1 MSIDINMSVKSYS
14 GTKVENV
21 TTTYNT
27 PSTIANCLSTL
38 MPFNVTLAS
47 NRLSVKPT
55 SGKVDNDEQRQQI
68 NLILTHKS
76 DIKSHFGEEPSNAHI
91 LDNKLKIT
99 MIDVNH
105 GDCIL
110 IQTPSIPGSPGQ
122 NILFDCGGGTNNG
135 FVAKSIKDSVYSSKG
150 SKDSVYDNKSI
161 RIMTDSYSGTDSKGF
176 IGHYRLT
183 AALKRY
189 GITKID
195 KLIITHAHEDHDG
208 GLRDSNAVN
217 PAKVGCLY
225 DTGLY
230 FTKQLTNVYRAV
242 DNYQILRS
250 VSDSTITKLASL
262 SSGWIRQTLSTD
274 SSSVKKITVQNT
286 LDFGGGV
293 TFTVLWPNQKTME
306 VASWFHRPS
315 SLKSTMI
322 SYIKEKTFG
331 NKSMTFWH
339 DGLSEDVYKNIML
352 SGSIKGTVTNGTLS
366 ANVVTLSGNPKSSIT
381 ATLASDS
388 TKQYILAKLTGMTL
402 NGTKQNDAFGDSQ
415 CWLNSIPSDGTIGG
429 TMQCSVQCRGIGL
442 IGSDFSGTVSQGN
455 VSLGTFEGHIR
466 NNKEIAVMD
475 DGGIDDINTISIVG
489 KLQYKNFS
497 MLLTGDAIF
506 STFRRMMHLHDKS
519 KYYGCDVLKGA
530 HHGINNA
537 ANINNE
543 SLTMA
548 SLGHKYVM
556 WSAANSETVP
566 GIDPATTI
574 LLDGRMEQEIIYN
587 KNNKPSGDIPDSIIA
602 DGEVKSYPVYFRG
615 PNNTLVSGATIY
627 PSYDAKLVD
636 GYRSNWCNPYIST
649 LYAHYKANVPLS
661 NMFTTRFNKDI
672 TIITNGY
679 QYSFITAKQL
689 SRWPALLRDS
699 HILSWYG
706 SATTATKARP
716 GHPNYNPSTRANIL
730 QYVRTGNLSRDNE
743 HYNFH

>member
-14 GTKVENV
+14 GTKVESV
-21 TTTYNT
+21 TTTYDT

-38 MPFNVTLAS
+38 MPFNVTLSS

-76 DIKSHFGEEPSNAHI
+76 DINSHFGAEPSNAYI
-91 LDNKLKIT
+91 LDDKLKIT

-122 NILFDCGGGTNNG
+122 NILFDCGGGSDNNN
-135 FVAKSIKDSVYSSKG
+135 FVAKSIKDSVY
-150 SKDSVYDNKSI
+150 NNNSI
-161 RIMTDSYSGTDSKGF
+161 RVAYTYSWDDQEGI
-176 IGHYRLT
+176 IGYHRAT
-183 AALKRY
+183 KALKRY

-208 GLRDSNAVN
+208 GLRNNSVVN

-225 DTGLY
+225 DTGLHS
-230 FTKQLTNVYRAV
+230 TKGLPNVYTNAAV
-242 DNYQILRS
+242 NSAISDYQILRS

-262 SSGWIRQTLSTD
+262 SSNWIRQTLSTD

-306 VASWFHRPS
+306 AASLFHGPS
-315 SLKSTMI
+315 TLKSTMI

-339 DGLSEDVYKNIML
+339 DGLEEDVYKNIML

-388 TKQYILAKLTGMTL
+388 TKQYILAELTGMTL
-402 NGTKQNDAFGDSQ
+402 NGIKQNDAFGDSQ

-429 TMQCSVQCRGIGL
+429 TMQCSVQCQGIGL
-442 IGSDFSGTVSQGN
+442 IGSDFSGTVSQGSIN
-455 VSLGTFEGHIR
+455 LGTFEGHIR

-475 DGGIDDINTISIVG
+475 NGGIDDINTISIIG

-506 STFRRMMHLHDKS
+506 ASYRRMMYLHDKS

-530 HHGINNA
+530 HHGINVAGNL
-537 ANINNE
+537 NNE

-556 WSAANSETVP
+556 WSASNSGVVP
-566 GIDPATTI
+566 GIDPETTI
-574 LLDGRMEQEIIYN
+574 LLAGRMEQEIIYN

-602 DGEVKSYPVYFRG
+602 DGEVKPYPVYPDG
-615 PNNTLVSGATIY
+615 YNATLVPNAIVC
-627 PSYDAKLVD
+627 PRYDATLAG
-636 GYRSNWCNPYIST
+636 GYRSGWCNPYIST

-689 SRWPALLRDS
+689 SRWPAVLRDS

-706 SATTATKARP
+706 SASTAAKARP
-716 GHPNYNPSTRANIL
+716 GHSSYNPNTRANIL
-730 QYVRTGNLSRDNE
+730 KYVRTGTLSRDLE
-743 HYNFH
+743 AYNFH

>member
-55 SGKVDNDEQRQQI
+55 SGKIDNDEQRQQI

-122 NILFDCGGGTNNG
+122 NILFDCGGGTNGG
-135 FVAKSIKDSVYSSKG
+135 FVAKSIKDSVYNG
-150 SKDSVYDNKSI
+150 DSIKIVSTYADTNSA
-161 RIMTDSYSGTDSKGF
+161 GF
-176 IGHYRLT
+176 IGHHRLT
-183 AALKRY
+183 KALKRY

-208 GLRDSNAVN
+208 GLRNNNAVN
-217 PAKVGCLY
+217 PASVGCLY
-225 DTGLY
+225 DAGLH
-230 FTKQLTNVYRAV
+230 FTKNLPIVYSTAALNSAV
-242 DNYQILRS
+242 SDYRILRS

-306 VASWFHRPS
+306 VASLFHCPS

-322 SYIKEKTFG
+322 SHIKEKTFG

-339 DGLSEDVYKNIML
+339 DGLSEDVYKNMLL

-388 TKQYILAKLTGMTL
+388 TKQYILAQLTGMTL
-402 NGTKQNDAFGDSQ
+402 NGVKQNDAFGDSQ

-429 TMQCSVQCRGIGL
+429 TMQCSVQCREIGL

-455 VSLGTFEGHIR
+455 INLGTFEGHIR

-475 DGGIDDINTISIVG
+475 DGSIDDINTISIVG

-506 STFRRMMHLHDKS
+506 SAFRRMMYLHDKS

-537 ANINNE
+537 GNRNNE

-556 WSAANSETVP
+556 WPTANSETVP
-566 GIDPATTI
+566 GIDPENTI
-574 LLDGRMEQEIIYN
+574 LLDGRMEQEVIYN

-602 DGEVKSYPVYFRG
+602 DGEVKPYPVYPGG
-615 PNNTLVSGATIY
+615 PNNTLVSGATVY
-627 PSYDAKLVD
+627 PRYDAKLID

-716 GHPNYNPSTRANIL
+716 GHSNYNPSTRANIL
-730 QYVRTGNLSRDNE
+730 QYVRTGNLSRDKE
-743 HYNFH
+743 EYNFH